1 MSKWIE
7 SSALKSNPPDK
18 EEVLVFL
25 RYGDSL
31 CRIDIGRAIY
41 KYGSKKMHDWE
52 TFIDDDWYVTSAVTH
67 WMPLPE
73 PPKN

>member
-7 SSALKSNPPDK
+7 SSAFKSNPPDK

-25 RYGDSL
+25 RYGDSICL
-31 CRIDIGRAIY
+31 IDIGRAVY
-41 KYGSKKMHDWE
+41 KYGSKKIHDWE
-52 TFIDDDWYVTSAVTH
+52 LFIDDDWYTTSAVTH